1 MAALIY
7 RQQSKTTTQ
16 EVLGETGP
24 GDSLV
29 EQDIGHIIPAAAASL
44 DLIILV
50 NLGNILYS
58 LL

>member
-7 RQQSKTTTQ
+7 RQQNKTTTQ

-24 GDSLV
+24 GESLM
-29 EQDIGHIIPAAAASL
+29 EQDIGHTTPAVAAAL

-50 NLGNILYS
+50 NLGNILHS